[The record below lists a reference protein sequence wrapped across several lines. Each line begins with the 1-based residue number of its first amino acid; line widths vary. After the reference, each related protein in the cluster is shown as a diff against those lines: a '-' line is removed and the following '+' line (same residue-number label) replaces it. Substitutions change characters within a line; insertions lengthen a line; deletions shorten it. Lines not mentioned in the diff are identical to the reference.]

1 MVLGLSRQ
9 AWPAS
14 GLLFAVTLL
23 ASPALAEQK
32 DHATAPAG
40 AAAAVS
46 TDAAAAVPHVADAT
60 PGAVEK
66 STTDT
71 AAGKVQR
78 TRFLV
83 GLERS
88 TKFTVRA
95 LTNPNRVIVD
105 VEETKL
111 QLPGDLGGKTV
122 GVISSF
128 RAGISGP
135 NQSRIIIDVTEPVY
149 IESSKMEKAPDGK
162 GHRLA
167 LSIVTAESPKEAMK
181 APFALGA
188 AGLQPPMPVPAVRPE
203 VSAAK
208 AFKPIIVIDPGHGG
222 HDSGAMKH
230 GTVEKD
236 VVLAFSKVLR
246 EKLEATGR
254 YKVMMTRDTDVFVEL
269 GDRVKYGEKHNASLF
284 IAVHADYADTGS
296 KASGATIYSL
306 RESVAKGLKTLRQG
320 RHDRQRAVGHGAE
333 IGEGKRGVGLRH
345 GRHQGH
351 PFRSRRARSGRH
363 AGAHDVVL
371 ALGRGIHGQLDE
383 HARRPRPAG
392 RVPRVEDGA
401 VSFGADR
408 AGLRDEQ
415 QDAGNLNSNEWRG
428 KVAEFDHDRRRQ
440 LLLPAD
446 RPPADVIARLRLI
459 HRRRPFALQS

>member
-9 AWPAS
+9 AWPIS

-32 DHATAPAG
+32 DTATAKAG
-40 AAAAVS
+40 ATTSISA
-46 TDAAAAVPHVADAT
+46 DAGPAVPHVADAT

-105 VEETKL
+105 VEDTKL
-111 QLPGDLGGKTV
+111 QLPGDLGGKNV

-167 LSIVTAESPKEAMK
+167 LSIVTAEGPKKAMK

-188 AGLQPPMPVPAVRPE
+188 AGLGPVGLQPPMPVPAVRPE

-254 YKVMMTRDTDVFVEL
+254 YKVMMTRDADVFVEL

-284 IAVHADYADTGS
+284 IAVHADYATT

-306 RESVAKGLKTLRQG
+306 RESVAKGLKRSAKGDMTDNALSG
-320 RHDRQRAVGHGAE
+320 TELKSVKESAASDFDMGA
-333 IGEGKRGVGLRH
+333 IK
-345 GRHQGH
+345 
-351 PFRSRRARSGRH
+351 
-363 AGAHDVVL
+363 
-371 ALGRGIHGQLDE
+371 GILSDL
-383 HARRPRPAG
+383 AG
-392 RVPRVEDGA
+392 REVEATQERTTLFSRSVVEYMGSSTNMRNDPDQQAAFRVLKTAQFPSVLIELGY
-401 VSFGADR
+401 VTNSK
-408 AGLRDEQ
+408 
-415 QDAGNLNSNEWRG
+415 DAGNLNSNEWRG
-428 KVAEFDHDRRRQ
+428 KVADSIMTAVDNYFSQ
-440 LLLPAD
+440 Q
-446 RPPADVIARLRLI
+446 IARL
-459 HRRRPFALQS
+459 PM